1 MLEVERESV
10 PIEAE
15 EARDRLSRLS
25 GATRRMMEYVALLE
39 GGARYA
45 ILRHLARV
53 SEEDMVE
60 DVKEAVDAGVIA
72 AVAGHPN
79 NYAFTSDTI
88 RDIVLAEIGE
98 TRLPKLRARAEA
110 AQRRVSGDLRLE
122 P

>member
-1 MLEVERESV
+1 MPNEADDARE
-10 PIEAE
+10 
-15 EARDRLSRLS
+15 RLSRLS

-72 AVAGHPN
+72 AVPGQPN

-98 TRLPKLRARAEA
+98 TRLPKLRARAQA
-110 AQRRVSGDLRLE
+110 ARRRVLGDRQIG